1 MSQQNPSTKVVSLR
15 NIPNEITDLQIVLMG
30 LQFGDVVNILYIR
43 GKGQVSVC
51 LNSNWI
57 RIFSIYFHLKQKALI
72 DFGTLNEAIAMVQYF
87 HHMAASPIPVLSSL
101 SDQKTSLNKSI
112 EAAHSSYQQ
121 LTIDNNRA
129 AATLNTIALG
139 KQLKEASLLGGD
151 NCVVKVIFSNVVY
164 PIQIDALN
172 QVFSKYGNVLKIVLT
187 QKSKTHPFG
196 LSFCS

>member
-1 MSQQNPSTKVVSLR
+1 MWLTFCTYEAK
-15 NIPNEITDLQIVLMG
+15 D
-30 LQFGDVVNILYIR
+30 
-43 GKGQVSVC
+43 KWVC
-51 LNSNWI
+51 LNSNSLKGI
-57 RIFSIYFHLKQKALI
+57 RNLSIYFHLKQKALI

-187 QKSKTHPFG
+187 QKSKLSVL
-196 LSFCS
+196 LSFCF

>member
-1 MSQQNPSTKVVSLR
+1 
-15 NIPNEITDLQIVLMG
+15 
-30 LQFGDVVNILYIR
+30 
-43 GKGQVSVC
+43 
-51 LNSNWI
+51 
-57 RIFSIYFHLKQKALI
+57 
-72 DFGTLNEAIAMVQYF
+72 
-87 HHMAASPIPVLSSL
+87 MAASPIPVLSSL

-187 QKSKTHPFG
+187 QKSKLSVL
-196 LSFCS
+196 LSFCF